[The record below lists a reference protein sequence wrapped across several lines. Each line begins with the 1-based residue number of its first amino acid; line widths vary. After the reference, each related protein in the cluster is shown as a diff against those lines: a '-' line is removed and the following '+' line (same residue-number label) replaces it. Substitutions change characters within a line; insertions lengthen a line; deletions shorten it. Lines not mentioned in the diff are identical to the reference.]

1 VDSGVGI
8 VSGPE
13 HSLEEIPGDTSLE
26 DEIVPIVKMENI
38 VKRFGNVIANNDITL
53 QIEEGE
59 IHSLLGENGAG
70 KSTLM
75 NVLYGLF
82 QPDEGTIFIRGQ
94 KVNLK
99 SPRDAI
105 TRKIGM
111 VSQHFSLVLPLTVS
125 ENIVLGNIPA
135 RGVLIDNKEAQRR
148 VLALAESCG
157 FQIEAQAKIEELS
170 VGEQQRVEILKA
182 LYQGAEILIL
192 DEPTAV
198 LTSQET
204 EELFKILRSMTDQG
218 RSVILITH
226 KLREA
231 LLTDR
236 ITILRNGRIVSEQDG
251 KEATHAGLV
260 EAMFEGKV
268 TVREYKPTVVKEG
281 LPILDLKNL
290 HVNNDQGLAR
300 VKDVS
305 FNILAGEIVGV
316 AGVAGNG
323 QKELVEA
330 VTGLRKVK
338 TGSISFKGK
347 ETTNYSPKALREMGI
362 AHIPEERLRM
372 GSFSDLAISENLIL
386 GREDKSPFIHR
397 FLMKLFPFLNF
408 HTVKH
413 FAEKKI
419 KEFKVKT
426 GGINSLARHLSGGN
440 LQKMILARELAWG
453 AELIIAV
460 QPARGLDIETIEF
473 VNEILLEQREKGKAT
488 LLVSYDLDEILRLS
502 DRVGVMFEGKMTMFS
517 HDEIDR
523 NKIERL
529 MVSG

>member
-1 VDSGVGI
+1 MSI
-8 VSGPE
+8 
-13 HSLEEIPGDTSLE
+13 L
-26 DEIVPIVKMENI
+26 KMENI
-38 VKRFGNVIANNDITL
+38 VKRFGHVIANDDITF
-53 QIEEGE
+53 QVEEGE

-75 NVLYGLF
+75 NVLYGLQ
-82 QPDEGTIFIRGQ
+82 QPDEGTIYIRGQ
-94 KVNLK
+94 KVELN

-105 TRKIGM
+105 TREIGM

-135 RGVLIDNKEAQRR
+135 RGALIDKKETQRR

-157 FQIEAQAKIEELS
+157 FQIEAQRKVEELS

-218 RSVILITH
+218 KSIIFITH
-226 KLREA
+226 KLKEV

-236 ITILRNGRIVSEQDG
+236 ITILRNGRVISEQDG
-251 KEATHAGLV
+251 KGATHAGLV

-268 TVREYKPTVVKEG
+268 TVREYKSAVVKEG
-281 LPILDLKNL
+281 LPLLEVKNL
-290 HVNNDQGLAR
+290 QVNDDRGLAK
-300 VKDVS
+300 VKEVS
-305 FNILAGEIVGV
+305 FNILAGEVVGI

-323 QKELVEA
+323 QKELIEA
-330 VTGLRKVK
+330 ITGLRKVEQ
-338 TGSISFKGK
+338 GSILLKG
-347 ETTNYSPKALREMGI
+347 EDTTNYSPKAFREKGT
-362 AHIPEERLRM
+362 AHIPEERMTM
-372 GSFSDLAISENLIL
+372 GSFSDLTIRGNLIL
-386 GREDKSPFIHR
+386 GREDKPPFIHR

-408 HTVKH
+408 ISIKR
-413 FAEKKI
+413 FAEKKV

-440 LQKMILARELAWG
+440 LQKMILARELAWEV
-453 AELIIAV
+453 ELIIAM
-460 QPARGLDIETIEF
+460 QPVRGLDAETIEF
-473 VNEILLEQREKGKAT
+473 VNEILLEQREKGKAI

-502 DRVGVMFEGKMTMFS
+502 DRVGVMFDGKMTMFP

-523 NKIERL
+523 SNIERL